1 MARAPPGPAKIT
13 IRHPPLTHLMVI
25 PKLCRLGI
33 KRLARICRG
42 FTTDQEVL
50 VGDSRARAQ
59 IRTET
64 ELLDQAGTNGRI
76 WVHNFKQE
84 NCVLLKYTC
93 TIVLHIYH
101 MYSKLILLLLLFKKS
116 TFTFFPLK
124 RSVFYCYMILNKD
137 NNLWNIYQRN
147 KSQTTT
153 VGLFIETTR
162 RIQLIIKAHRK

>member
-25 PKLCRLGI
+25 PKLCRLGT
-33 KRLARICRG
+33 KKLARICRG

-50 VGDSRARAQ
+50 VRDSRAQAWAQ

-76 WVHNFKQE
+76 RVHNFKQE
-84 NCVLLKYTC
+84 NCVLLEYTC

-101 MYSKLILLLLLFKKS
+101 MKSKLILKNS
-116 TFTFFPLK
+116 TFRSPPLPK
-124 RSVFYCYMILNKD
+124 RSVFNCYMILHKV
-137 NNLWNIYQRN
+137 NNL
-147 KSQTTT
+147 
-153 VGLFIETTR
+153 
-162 RIQLIIKAHRK
+162 

>member
-1 MARAPPGPAKIT
+1 MA
-13 IRHPPLTHLMVI
+13 I

-50 VGDSRARAQ
+50 VRDSRAWARARAQ

-84 NCVLLKYTC
+84 NCVLLEYTC
-93 TIVLHIYH
+93 TIVLHIYLH
-101 MYSKLILLLLLFKKS
+101 I
-116 TFTFFPLK
+116 
-124 RSVFYCYMILNKD
+124 
-137 NNLWNIYQRN
+137 
-147 KSQTTT
+147 
-153 VGLFIETTR
+153 
-162 RIQLIIKAHRK
+162 